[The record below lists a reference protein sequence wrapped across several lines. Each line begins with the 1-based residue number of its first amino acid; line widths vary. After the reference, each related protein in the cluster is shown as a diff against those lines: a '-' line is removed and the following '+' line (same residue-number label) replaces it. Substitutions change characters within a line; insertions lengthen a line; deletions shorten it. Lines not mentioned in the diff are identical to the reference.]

1 MVTQS
6 VLFSSLI
13 RGAAFSG
20 ADSDLIPLFCLTTAA
35 DRPIFQLTF
44 FTGGGKLCGLCIRF
58 GVAFCLSACEPRC
71 AEQDIRFTAGSGR
84 KQTGGFGDIDPG
96 KLPFVHYLSDRSFP
110 LRLLYARHYRLLPMD
125 IMSHRSIRHRHHPGH
140 PQPAAR
146 RRHIRHNEHVRHH
159 SAVLVIQDV
168 AVHHELADVAVIS

>member
-1 MVTQS
+1 MTKRSATNPLPTKPAHGQS
-6 VLFSSLI
+6 VQISRDPDQARTHQKRRS
-13 RGAAFSG
+13 AALQRTHKSQISI
-20 ADSDLIPLFCLTTAA
+20 APALDP
-35 DRPIFQLTF
+35 
-44 FTGGGKLCGLCIRF
+44 
-58 GVAFCLSACEPRC
+58 
-71 AEQDIRFTAGSGR
+71 AGSFFGDFRTPAGVRNSSR

-140 PQPAAR
+140 PQAAAR

-159 SAVLVIQDV
+159 STVLVIQDV